1 MILLLE
7 RMTTAMDLERFVFDG
22 SRRFEPKKFDSAYI
36 CDYGSKEEASQ
47 KMLANLKR
55 LTELQDRLY
64 AENKEALLIIFQ
76 AMDAAGKDGTIKH
89 VMSGMNPQGIDV
101 WNFKQPSAEE
111 LDHDYLWRCMK
122 RLPERGKICIFN
134 RSYYEDVLVGRVH
147 ELYKNQNLPQRCLY
161 DNIIKRRC
169 RQIRDFEKYL
179 WENGIRVVKFF
190 LDVSKEEQKKRFLS
204 RIDNPAKNWKF
215 SEADIR
221 ERAHWD
227 EYQKAYRDAINA
239 TATPE
244 APWIVVPADKKWFTR
259 LVVSQFLVKTLETI
273 DPQYPV
279 LPAGTQ
285 KMLGE
290 CRAKL
295 TGENPAAPNEKNANT
310 SAESP
315 SEKIAAESSGVPV
328 NPHADKN

>member
-7 RMTTAMDLERFVFDG
+7 RMTTAMDLERFIFDG
-22 SRRFEPKKFDSAYI
+22 TRRFEPKKFDSAYT
-36 CDYGSKEEASQ
+36 CDYSSKEEASQ
-47 KMLANLKR
+47 KMLANLKQ

-161 DNIIKRRC
+161 GNIMKRRY

-190 LDVSKEEQKKRFLS
+190 LDISKEEQKKRFLS
-204 RIDNPAKNWKF
+204 RIDNPSKNWKF
-215 SEADIR
+215 SESDIR

-227 EYQKAYRDAINA
+227 EYQRAYRDAINA

-244 APWIVVPADKKWFTR
+244 SPWIVVPADKKWFAR
-259 LVVSQFLVKTLETI
+259 LVVSQSLVKTLETI
-273 DPQYPV
+273 DPQYPM
-279 LPAGTQ
+279 LPSETQ
-285 KMLGE
+285 EMLAE
-290 CRAKL
+290 CRKRL
-295 TGENPAAPNEKNANT
+295 TGENEENPAAPDEENAGAP
-310 SAESP
+310 AEAP
-315 SEKIAAESSGVPV
+315 SEKAQSDAFPA
-328 NPHADKN
+328 HR